1 MPKRRRNRRSASE
14 TVFAAFCRNGNRRL
28 ASGTLGVKLET
39 SEFILAATGLESIL
53 GRTGW
58 AFSTVE
64 VHLVY
69 TKTGLGGLNLLHWDR
84 NGQKPLKPSPS
95 CILDG
100 RTGTQAPSIFF
111 TGQEEVR
118 RKLEASCAAIL
129 WRQRSRFGRF
139 VLLICKPKTFY
150 RNRTGWN
157 QWH

>member
-28 ASGTLGVKLET
+28 ASGTLGVKLGS

-95 CILDG
+95 CIFRWTDG
-100 RTGTQAPSIFF
+100 DTSAFNFF
-111 TGQEEVR
+111 HG
-118 RKLEASCAAIL
+118 S
-129 WRQRSRFGRF
+129 G
-139 VLLICKPKTFY
+139 
-150 RNRTGWN
+150 GG
-157 QWH
+157 